1 MEPEY
6 ADAVSKGRIE
16 VLVEPFKEGDPGP
29 HVMAVVDALKEAG
42 LTVDMGPFATTAV
55 GDLDTLVEL
64 IGQITQAALEAGASS
79 LQTRL
84 ERL

>member
-1 MEPEY
+1 M
-6 ADAVSKGRIE
+6 AKGRIE

-29 HVMAVVDALKEAG
+29 HVLAVVAALEEAG
-42 LTVDMGPFATTAV
+42 LTVDMGPFATIAE
-55 GDLDTLVEL
+55 GDLDTLVESV
-64 IGQITQAALEAGASS
+64 GHITHVALEAGASS